1 MMGMSEIIHDLNAVL
16 QKINKIE
23 RELKELKI
31 MVLKM
36 IAENLPEEEIDK
48 ETLEALKKDLEN
60 MKTGKIKGL
69 SAEEFIRMLS
79 ESLDRD

>member
-1 MMGMSEIIHDLNAVL
+1 MGMSEIIHDLNAVL